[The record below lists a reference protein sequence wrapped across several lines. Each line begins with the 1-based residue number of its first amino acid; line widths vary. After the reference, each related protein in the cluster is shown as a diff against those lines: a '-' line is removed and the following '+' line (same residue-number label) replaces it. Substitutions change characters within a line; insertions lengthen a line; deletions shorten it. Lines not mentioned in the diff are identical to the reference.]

1 MRFQAAEVREPV
13 ARRFRSTEHTYSFL
27 SQSVPSGGWCAI
39 PRPRY
44 VKAMPSSGTRRLTFQ
59 TTAPVSSPDTT
70 RTPEAPLG
78 IVWVFPLSTNLV
90 TLLAKPRLLVGRG
103 HDCDV
108 RLASADVSRRH
119 ALLTRSGVRWVVR
132 DLGSRNGIGV
142 NGKRLEEAEFAAGDV
157 VRVGDWVGVARAV
170 SWNPA
175 ERESLCRTLAQG
187 LVGGP
192 LLEQALA
199 PARSAA
205 TSDLPVVIEGET
217 GTGKECAARAIHEWS
232 GRAGPFVGLN
242 CAALPE
248 GLAESELFGHKKG
261 AFTGADRS
269 RVGYLQ
275 AAHGGTLLLD
285 EVTDLPLSVQPKL
298 LRAIEL
304 RQVVPLGDS
313 TPVSFDVRLVTASQE
328 SLMRAVQDRRFRGD
342 LYARLSGL
350 VVPLPALRARVEDV
364 PSLFSHLLAR
374 SSERKAPTVDSHF
387 VEALCLHDW
396 PFNVRELDL
405 LVRRLLALHAQEP
418 VLRRS
423 HLPPAMSEP
432 RLHQGGDAPAGPVR
446 EPAPRQ
452 LRARAAEFE
461 HLVQTRRQDELEA
474 LLAALRTH
482 GGNVAR
488 AAQQVGIS
496 RQRAYRLMEGRADA
510 DEARGTDPPKGPG

>member
-1 MRFQAAEVREPV
+1 
-13 ARRFRSTEHTYSFL
+13 
-27 SQSVPSGGWCAI
+27 
-39 PRPRY
+39 
-44 VKAMPSSGTRRLTFQ
+44 MPNSGTRRLTFQ
-59 TTAPVSSPDTT
+59 TTAPLSSPATS
-70 RTPEAPLG
+70 RTSEPPFG
-78 IVWVFPLSTNLV
+78 IVWVFPLSTALV
-90 TLLAKPRLLVGRG
+90 TLLTKARLLVGRG
-103 HDCDV
+103 NDCDV

-119 ALLTRSGVRWVVR
+119 ALFTRSGSNWVVR
-132 DLGSRNGIGV
+132 DLDSKNGVGV
-142 NGKRLEEAEFAAGDV
+142 NGERVEQAEFAAGDV
-157 VRVGDWVGVARAV
+157 LRVGDWVGVARAV
-170 SWNPA
+170 SWNPD
-175 ERESLCRTLAQG
+175 ERESLCGTLAQG

-199 PARSAA
+199 PARRAA
-205 TSDLPVVIEGET
+205 TSDLPMVIEGET
-217 GTGKECAARAIHEWS
+217 GTGKECTARAIHEWS

-269 RVGYLQ
+269 RTGYLQ

-285 EVTDLPLSVQPKL
+285 EVTDLPLSLQPKL
-298 LRAIEL
+298 LRALEL

-313 TPVSFDVRLVTASQE
+313 TPVPFDVRLVTASQE
-328 SLMRAVQDRRFRGD
+328 PLIRAVQDRRFRAD

-350 VVPLPALRARVEDV
+350 VVALPALRERVEEV
-364 PSLFSHLLAR
+364 PSLFAHLLAR
-374 SSERKAPTVDSHF
+374 NSAAKAPVVDSRF

-405 LVRRLLALHAQEP
+405 LVRRLLALHAHEP

-432 RLHQGGDAPAGPVR
+432 KSRRPPADDARAGRARP
-446 EPAPRQ
+446 PAPRQ

-461 HLVQTRRQDELEA
+461 NLVQTRRHDELEA
-474 LLAALRTH
+474 LLVALRAH

-510 DEARGTDPPKGPG
+510 DEARGTEPPKGRGEEPG

>member
-1 MRFQAAEVREPV
+1 
-13 ARRFRSTEHTYSFL
+13 
-27 SQSVPSGGWCAI
+27 
-39 PRPRY
+39 
-44 VKAMPSSGTRRLTFQ
+44 
-59 TTAPVSSPDTT
+59 
-70 RTPEAPLG
+70 
-78 IVWVFPLSTNLV
+78 
-90 TLLAKPRLLVGRG
+90 
-103 HDCDV
+103 
-108 RLASADVSRRH
+108 
-119 ALLTRSGVRWVVR
+119 
-132 DLGSRNGIGV
+132 
-142 NGKRLEEAEFAAGDV
+142 EFAAGDV

-170 SWNPA
+170 SWNRD
-175 ERESLCRTLAQG
+175 ERESLCRALAQG

-205 TSDLPVVIEGET
+205 TSDLPVVLEGET

-248 GLAESELFGHKKG
+248 GLAESELFGHRRG
-261 AFTGADRS
+261 AFTGADRT

-275 AAHGGTLLLD
+275 SAHGGTLLLD

-298 LRAIEL
+298 LRALEL

-313 TPVSFDVRLVTASQE
+313 TPVPFDVRLVTASQE
-328 SLMRAVQDRRFRGD
+328 PLIQAVQDRRFRAD

-350 VVPLPALRARVEDV
+350 VVTLPALRERVEDV

-374 SSERKAPTVDSHF
+374 NTDGRPALVDSRF

-405 LVRRLLALHAQEP
+405 LVRRLLALHPHEP

-423 HLPPAMSEP
+423 HLPPAMSGSP
-432 RLHQGGDAPAGPVR
+432 ARRGPAGDAPAEPAR
-446 EPAPRQ
+446 APAPRQ

-474 LLAALRTH
+474 LLVALRAH

-496 RQRAYRLMEGRADA
+496 RQRAYRLMEGRAEA
-510 DEARGTDPPKGPG
+510 DEARGAEPRKGPGEEPA